1 MCSATYIK
9 TLAAL
14 IGLAVASLGH
24 AETLPEMAINF
35 SNSYAGIW
43 KFMTG
48 LVFVIGITLVC
59 ASIFGWVKVMEG
71 KERVSLKAPASMF
84 FIGILLIQAKDTIKM
99 VEDSFGMQANNL
111 LTAAGGA
118 GSGVAGWSAGAIA
131 AVLGFVQILGFIAFA
146 RGWLILHKYNTGEAR
161 DGLGRSATHIVGGV
175 MALNIKWTVGMLA
188 STFAPGMVGTLSSF
202 GVI

>member
-1 MCSATYIK
+1 MK
-9 TLAAL
+9 HLNKLWVTLL
-14 IGLAVASLGH
+14 GLLAMANLAQ

-43 KFMTG
+43 KFMSYLVFSIGLG
-48 LVFVIGITLVC
+48 LVCG
-59 ASIFGWVKVMEG
+59 SIFSWVKVLEG
-71 KERVSLKAPASMF
+71 QQRVSLRVPASMF
-84 FIGILLIQAKDTIKM
+84 FIGIILIQARDSIKM
-99 VEDSFGMQANNL
+99 VEDSFGMQANNF
-111 LTAAGGA
+111 LTAASGS

-188 STFAPGMVGTLSSF
+188 STFAPGMVGTLSGF
-202 GVI
+202 GII